1 MRTLLYFVVIAVPV
15 LLVLIWI
22 VLLETSV
29 QIAPGN
35 IGLVLVRGRTTS
47 RVLTPGR
54 HFLSP
59 FRRSMVATYPSREI
73 TYLATQDLSAA
84 GTTCDIERADPP
96 LPVRL
101 GDRTACRLSY
111 TVRFRIDQPQLP
123 LVHDRFG
130 PDGLWAVVR
139 DESRRVLI
147 TELTEASVTS
157 EELNAPRRPE
167 LEAKLSEAVH
177 ATLAGVGID
186 MTFFSLVD
194 GGLGESD
201 EVVQAAVRARLE
213 VAKRHAEGLSRA
225 GPEGADTLPDE
236 VLRYRQFQIWR
247 ELIRRWDRRTPLPI
261 GLTQES
267 LGSPARSGEAEAPDQ
282 GSGA

>member
-1 MRTLLYFVVIAVPV
+1 LLFFVVIAVPV

-35 IGLVLVRGRTTS
+35 LGLVLVRGRTTS

-73 TYLATQDLSAA
+73 TYLATQDPSAT
-84 GTTCDIERADPP
+84 GTTSDIERADPP
-96 LPVRL
+96 LLVRL
-101 GDRTACRLSY
+101 GDRTACRMSF

-123 LVHDRFG
+123 VVHDRFG

-139 DESRRVLI
+139 DESRRAVI
-147 TELTEASVTS
+147 TELTDVSVTS
-157 EELNAPRRPE
+157 EDLNAPRRPE

-177 ATLAGVGID
+177 RTLAAVGID

-194 GGLGESD
+194 TGLGESD

-213 VAKRHAEGLSRA
+213 VAKREAERLAQA
-225 GPEGADTLPDE
+225 GGERADTLPDE

-261 GLTQES
+261 GLPQGGMRAVP
-267 LGSPARSGEAEAPDQ
+267 GSGQAEATDQ
-282 GSGA
+282 GAGA

>member
-1 MRTLLYFVVIAVPV
+1 VRTLLFFVLIAVPV
-15 LLVLIWI
+15 LLVVIWV

-35 IGLVLVRGRTTS
+35 IGLVLVRGRTTG

-59 FRRSMVATYPSREI
+59 FRRSMVATYPSREV
-73 TYLATQDLSAA
+73 TYLATQDVSAA
-84 GTTCDIERADPP
+84 GATSDIERTDPP

-101 GDRTACRLSY
+101 GDRTACRMSY

-123 LVHDRFG
+123 VVHDRFG

-139 DESRRVLI
+139 DESRRALI
-147 TELTEASVTS
+147 TELTDDSVTS
-157 EELNAPRRPE
+157 EDLNAPRRPE

-177 ATLAGVGID
+177 ATLAAVGVE

-194 GGLGESD
+194 SGLGESD
-201 EVVQAAVRARLE
+201 EVVQAAVRTRLE
-213 VAKRHAEGLSRA
+213 MAKQQAERLSRS
-225 GPEGADTLPDE
+225 GAERTDAIPDE

-261 GLTQES
+261 GLAQES
-267 LGSPARSGEAEAPDQ
+267 LGAPPQSGEAEAPDQ